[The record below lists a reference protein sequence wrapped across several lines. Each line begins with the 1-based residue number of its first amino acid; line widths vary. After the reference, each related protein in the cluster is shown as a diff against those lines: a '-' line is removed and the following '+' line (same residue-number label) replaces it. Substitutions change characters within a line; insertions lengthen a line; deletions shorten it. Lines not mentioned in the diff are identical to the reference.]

1 MAVRSDCKDAAT
13 SQPAPP
19 STSKAKGAR
28 LPLLASGLSSAFS
41 FKTCARMLSSDWFAL
56 LMLLAL
62 QLKLMWGIWDFKDI
76 SLGDSPSYFQLAS
89 EGLESHRVH
98 FAWSP
103 LYTITG
109 AILLHFQNHPL
120 MFTTGMRLILVALIT
135 TMVFSIMRRL
145 LPRPAAWLAS
155 AWFASLPIY
164 FDTLYEVHLFGCLP
178 TLSAWLT
185 LLTFPGRWGRGSALA
200 IFALGACLIRNELS
214 IPCAI
219 FGACVLVYEL
229 VQYRKLKQTGHVDTG
244 SISTSSTSTNET
256 PMGRNETPVRPITAG
271 TRLARYLIPYL
282 VPLLISATIV
292 GIVYERSTAH
302 FPLLSKHFK
311 IKHTLNVC
319 QIYAANYQQRH
330 PEWTNDPWT
339 GYSELMQSTFGKVQV
354 TMGEAIARNPRA
366 MLDYFAWNAH
376 LIPSG
381 LQVLLF
387 NVASGKDNPD
397 YAQVIIDA
405 PKAIALSCLVLAAL
419 LAGAIK
425 VSQEMPALKEW
436 LLYRQRYFCV
446 LAMGASACC
455 SLFVMLMQRPR
466 PSYILTLG
474 VSIIAL
480 TAFCCWRLV
489 RTLKLRLPAAILPA
503 VMILMVAFASPYY
516 ATASANRRV
525 IFDYYT
531 FLAPFKPLF
540 KQTQGA
546 IMLPD
551 HGIDM
556 DLYVIGGKACDH
568 FKYWRSFSSLGGT
581 PKSATELGNALD
593 SEFANYVL
601 FAEDNIDQPSVSDF
615 MRNANSNGWRNI
627 GLQRTPG
634 KRFALFQRIE
644 PVNLFVSARTVH
656 SPETGSGTATGNAPP
671 KHTPVK
677 ASSGEPADTASKQT
691 GQP

>member
-1 MAVRSDCKDAAT
+1 MAVLSDRKDAPK
-13 SQPAPP
+13 SQPAASP
-19 STSKAKGAR
+19 TLGAKGTSF
-28 LPLLASGLSSAFS
+28 PSLAGLSSAFRS
-41 FKTCARMLSSDWFAL
+41 KTLARLLTSDWFAL

-62 QLKLMWGIWDFKDI
+62 QLRLMWGIWDFKDI

-109 AILLHFQNHPL
+109 AVLLHFQNHPL

-145 LPRPAAWLAS
+145 LPLPAAWLAS

-178 TLSAWLT
+178 TLSAWLI
-185 LLTFPGRWGRGSALA
+185 LLTFPGRWGRGIALA
-200 IFALGACLIRNELS
+200 TFALGACLIRNELS

-219 FGACVLVYEL
+219 FGTCVLVYEL
-229 VQYRKLKQTGHVDTG
+229 LQYRELRRTDKLSNRSITG
-244 SISTSSTSTNET
+244 S
-256 PMGRNETPVRPITAG
+256 
-271 TRLARYLIPYL
+271 RLPGLLIPYL
-282 VPLLISATIV
+282 VPLLVSATIV

-339 GYSELMQSTFGKVQV
+339 GYSELMKSTFGKVHV

-366 MLDYFAWNAH
+366 MLDYFAWNSH

-387 NVASGKDNPD
+387 NAASGKDNPD
-397 YAQVIIDA
+397 YAQVIVDA
-405 PKAIALSCLVLAAL
+405 PKAITLSCLVLAAL
-419 LAGAIK
+419 LSGAIK
-425 VSQEMPALKEW
+425 ISQELPDVKQW
-436 LLYRQRYFCV
+436 LIDRQRYFCV
-446 LAMGASACC
+446 LAMTASACC

-489 RTLKLRLPAAILPA
+489 RNLKLQLPAAMLPT
-503 VMILMVAFASPYY
+503 VMIWMVVFAPPYY
-516 ATASANRRV
+516 AMLSANRRV
-525 IFDYYT
+525 MFDYYT
-531 FLAPFKPLF
+531 FLVPFKPLF

-546 IMLPD
+546 IVLPD

-556 DLYVIGGKACDH
+556 ALYVIGGKACDQ

-581 PKSATELGNALD
+581 PKSATQICNTLD
-593 SEFANYVL
+593 KEFANYVL

-615 MRNANSNGWRNI
+615 MRRANSKGWRNI

-644 PVNLFVSARTVH
+644 PVNLFVSA
-656 SPETGSGTATGNAPP
+656 PAKN
-671 KHTPVK
+671 TPVK
-677 ASSGEPADTASKQT
+677 AGSGAPRDPASNRA
-691 GQP
+691 GQL